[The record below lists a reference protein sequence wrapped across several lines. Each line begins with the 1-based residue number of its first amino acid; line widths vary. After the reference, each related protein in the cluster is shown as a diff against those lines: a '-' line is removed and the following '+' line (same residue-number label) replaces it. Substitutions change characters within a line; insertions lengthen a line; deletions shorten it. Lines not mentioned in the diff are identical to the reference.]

1 MNHNIDEKKIK
12 LFRKLA
18 RKNSTVIQR
27 IRKVYREVIRDNY
40 LCNGYCSDSYANS
53 IAKKFSKNISIRRLL
68 DFWVVYYDA
77 NVNIFPKNAVKTFTD
92 KQKITLDIE

>member
-1 MNHNIDEKKIK
+1 MNHNLDEKKVK

-18 RKNSTVIQR
+18 RKNATVIQR

-40 LCNGYCSDSYANS
+40 LCNGYCSERYANS
-53 IAKKFSKNISIRRLL
+53 IAKKFSKEISIRRLL

-77 NVNIFPKNAVKTFTD
+77 DANIFPKNAVKTFTK
-92 KQKITLDIE
+92 KQIETLDI